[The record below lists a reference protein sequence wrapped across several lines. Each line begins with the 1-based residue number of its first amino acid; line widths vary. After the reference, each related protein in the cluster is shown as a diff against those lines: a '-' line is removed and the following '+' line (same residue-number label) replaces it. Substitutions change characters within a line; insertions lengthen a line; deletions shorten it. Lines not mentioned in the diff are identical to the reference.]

1 MRAAKVYMRN
11 HLAGVLTETDS
22 KKYIFRYVDT
32 YFKDDRMPAISL
44 TLSKE
49 KQEYNSDSLFPF
61 FENMLSEGSNR
72 ELQIRLF
79 KLDEK
84 DSFGLLLATA
94 RYDTIGAITIK
105 AIADD
110 DE

>member
-1 MRAAKVYMRN
+1 MRRAKVYMRN
-11 HLAGVLTETDS
+11 HLAGILTETDS
-22 KKYIFRYVDT
+22 KTYIFRYDDNYFNNDT
-32 YFKDDRMPAISL
+32 MPPIAL
-44 TLSKE
+44 TINKS
-49 KQEYNSDSLFPF
+49 KQEHRSNKLFSF

-79 KLDEK
+79 KLNEN

-94 RYDTIGAITIK
+94 QFDTPGAVTIK
-105 AIADD
+105 LDGG

>member
-1 MRAAKVYMRN
+1 
-11 HLAGVLTETDS
+11 
-22 KKYIFRYVDT
+22 
-32 YFKDDRMPAISL
+32 MPAI
-44 TLSKE
+44 SKE
-49 KQEYNSDSLFPF
+49 KQEYHSDSLFPF

-72 ELQIRLF
+72 ELQMRLF

-94 RYDTIGAITIK
+94 RYDTIGAVTIK
-105 AIADD
+105 AIAE